1 VSNTTIGADDDAEA
15 SRRAFIQSQTAIDR
29 APLVPELRLY
39 LATEITPL
47 WQATEAHLAK
57 TGVEPPFWAF
67 AWAGGQAVARH
78 ILDHPEI
85 VRGRT
90 VLDFAAG
97 GGLVGLAAALAGAE
111 TVICVEVDP
120 LAISAIALNAALN
133 GLGDTVEARCEDV
146 TQRTAG
152 RDGPG
157 WDVILAGDVC
167 YEKPMALRVL
177 AFLRAQAAAGAT
189 VLIGDP
195 GRAYIPVAGLD
206 PVAVFDVPTTLELE
220 DRPIRRTTVH
230 RVLPL

>member
-1 VSNTTIGADDDAEA
+1 VSNAICADDEA
-15 SRRAFIQSQTAIDR
+15 SRRAFIRSQTAIGR
-29 APLVPELRLY
+29 APLVPELRLH

-47 WQATEAHLAK
+47 WQATEAHLAE

-78 ILDHPEI
+78 VLDHPEI

-111 TVICVEVDP
+111 SVACVEVDP
-120 LAISAIALNAALN
+120 LAVSAIAVNAALN
-133 GLGDTVEARCEDV
+133 GLGDTVQARREDV
-146 TQRTAG
+146 TRRTAG

-167 YEKPMALRVL
+167 YEQSMAARVL
-177 AFLRAQAAAGAT
+177 SFLRAEAAAGAV

-195 GRAYIPVAGLD
+195 GRAYVPTTGVD
-206 PVAVFDVPTTLELE
+206 SVAVFDVPTTLELE
-220 DRPIRRTTVH
+220 DRPIRRTIVH
-230 RVLPL
+230 RVLAR